1 MNSSNLLSL
10 VPLLHE
16 FPKSPLPSSITP
28 WIPQIPSP
36 YSSITSWVP
45 WIHLGVVLCSYILVP
60 SPESW
65 PWHEF
70 THKVGYGVCSEP
82 VDFTPGAEV
91 VLSPTLILGPVPIH
105 IIVLVLLFPGIQGVL
120 FIIFRV
126 YRVSSPSISGFT
138 VCSFLVL
145 VLLFPGVQIT
155 GCPFS

>member
-1 MNSSNLLSL
+1 MNSPNTLSL

-16 FPKSPLPSSITP
+16 FPKYPIPSSITL
-28 WIPQIPSP
+28 WIPQNPSLYFH
-36 YSSITSWVP
+36 YSMNSPKPFSLFLLLHEFPKYTLPRSITSWIP
-45 WIHLGVVLCSYILVP
+45 RIHLGVLLCGYILVP

-105 IIVLVLLFPGIQGVL
+105 IIVVVLLFPGIQGV
-120 FIIFRV
+120 
-126 YRVSSPSISGFT
+126 
-138 VCSFLVL
+138 
-145 VLLFPGVQIT
+145 Q
-155 GCPFS
+155 